1 MEQVAALIRKIPLF
15 QDLNEEELKSISALF
30 FERKYKKNT
39 ILFLE
44 EDEGEELFIVR
55 SGTVKIYRIDNNKQ
69 ITLALFRSGDF
80 FGEMSI
86 IEKGSTRS
94 ANAETLEPCVIYTLK
109 RSTFY
114 EYVDRNPGL
123 CMRLLEITM
132 NRLRRANEQI
142 RNLTFLDVRT
152 RVLKIVHQL
161 SKEYGEP
168 KAGGVIQISIKLT
181 HQEIANM
188 VGTVRESV
196 TKVLQELQDDR
207 IISIRNKM
215 IRVESMEGLVNKI
228 VD

>member
-69 ITLALFRSGDF
+69 ITLALFRSGEF

-94 ANAETLEPCVIYTLK
+94 ANAETLEPSVIYTLK

-152 RVLKIVHQL
+152 RVLKVVHQL

-168 KAGGVIQISIKLT
+168 KNGGIQISIKLT